1 MVKVMFNKLKTNLA
15 IKWLN
20 QNIVAPKWSLN
31 STDKLYL
38 AVSMKNTGKLTYIY
52 TLGNMK
58 TSGNQWN
65 LTPTISVSTFNKRK
79 EADIFYKTLLAIM
92 ELQHK
97 NPGVQVMVSAYQN
110 EIKSFKENTR

>member
-1 MVKVMFNKLKTNLA
+1 MLEKLKTNLA

-20 QNIVAPKWSLN
+20 QNKDASTISLN

-38 AVSMKNTGKLTYIY
+38 AVSKKSVGNLIYIY

-58 TSGNQWN
+58 ASSNQWN
-65 LTPTISVSTFNKRK
+65 LNTTISVTAFDKNSKA
-79 EADIFYKTLLAIM
+79 EIYYKTLTAIM

-97 NPGVQVMVSAYQN
+97 NPGVQIMLEAYKD
-110 EIKSFKENTR
+110 EIKKFKENTR

>member
-1 MVKVMFNKLKTNLA
+1 MFNKLKTNLA

-20 QNIVAPKWSLN
+20 QNMDAPKWSLN

-38 AVSMKNTGKLTYIY
+38 AVSMKSTGKLTYVY

-65 LTPTISVSTFNKRK
+65 LKPTISVSTFNKRK
-79 EADIFYKTLLAIM
+79 EADILYKTLLAVM

-97 NPGVQVMVSAYQN
+97 NPGVQIMVAAYQN